1 MPNKPSRK
9 PDPSKP
15 GAQINSSKIAWLSL
29 AVSTLGLIPTGLLIS
44 GLPTWSAGNDQAE
57 SRSKYFEA
65 LIQPNPDM
73 GGENKPSVVAGIGLS
88 YAAPESDAWNYLVNL
103 QNQWRIYES
112 RNELEGNDEVDVK
125 HSRDEAT
132 VCINGDNNQTCSTID
147 EIQYDDNNRI
157 STFLLDDIPLNQRT
171 LLPQSE
177 PYDET
182 NKRLLLKF
190 TGGTIGD
197 SINMSFTFEI
207 RNQSGSEVQI
217 KSTAYYRG
225 LNKDNELSV
234 IGPEVLDQG
243 QRAQYYV
250 IAENQPGGWLELKA
264 VVDDE
269 PMSTHWLPIG

>member
-9 PDPSKP
+9 PDPSRP
-15 GAQINSSKIAWLSL
+15 DAQVNSSKVAWLSL

-44 GLPTWSAGNDQAE
+44 GLPTWSAGNDQSE

-65 LIQPNPDM
+65 LIQPNPNM
-73 GGENKPSVVAGIGLS
+73 GGENRPSVVAGIGLS

-112 RNELEGNDEVDVK
+112 RNELEGNDVVDVEY
-125 HSRDEAT
+125 SRGKAT
-132 VCINGDNNQTCSTID
+132 ICIGEDNNQTCSSID
-147 EIQYDDNNRI
+147 EIQYDDKNRI

-171 LLPQSE
+171 ILPQPD
-177 PYDET
+177 PYDDVD
-182 NKRLLLKF
+182 KRLLLKF
-190 TGGTIGD
+190 TGGTISGP
-197 SINMSFTFEI
+197 INMSFTFEI

-225 LNKDNELSV
+225 LDKDSELAV

-250 IAENQPGGWLELKA
+250 VAANQPGGWLELKA
-264 VVDDE
+264 VVDGE
-269 PMSTHWLPIG
+269 PTSTHWLPIE